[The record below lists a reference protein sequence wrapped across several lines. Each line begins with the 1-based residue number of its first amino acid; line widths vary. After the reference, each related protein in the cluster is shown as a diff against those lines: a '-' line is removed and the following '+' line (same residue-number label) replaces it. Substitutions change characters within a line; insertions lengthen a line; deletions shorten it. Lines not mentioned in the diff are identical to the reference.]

1 MRRIDTEPLSAPP
14 QLDEKLAPAGI
25 GIVVIGRNE
34 GERLKRCLD
43 SAVRYGLPV
52 VYVDSGSTD
61 PSVLIAREFEVDV
74 VELDDSAPFTAA
86 RARNAGFDRLLAT
99 HAGIEFVQFVDGD
112 CELHPGW
119 LGQARAALA
128 ERGRVAIVCGRVRER
143 CASVSIYN
151 RICEMEWKQPLGEIE
166 SCGGNMLVRAGALD
180 AVGGFDPAVIAAED
194 TDLCAR
200 LRLNG
205 YKVVSIAAD
214 MVAHDAAM
222 LRFWQWWWRN
232 VRAGHAMTEGADRHG
247 RSPGR
252 LFVRA
257 TRRIGLYGLVLPL
270 LALGLVGFTRGWSFL
285 LLGVYLLQLIKN
297 YAVLRRRGERPA
309 DAMIYAGHCVAA
321 KFPQAWGQ
329 LIYRWNQLRRRRTR
343 LIEHKGPASAW
354 M

>member
-1 MRRIDTEPLSAPP
+1 MRRIDTEPLSAPRRLEGKP
-14 QLDEKLAPAGI
+14 QTATV

-34 GERLKRCLD
+34 GERLKRCLA
-43 SAVRYGLPV
+43 STVRHGLPV

-61 PSVLIAREFEVDV
+61 PSVLSAREFEVEV

-112 CELHPGW
+112 CELHPAW
-119 LGQARAALA
+119 LGQARAVLA
-128 ERGRVAIVCGRVRER
+128 ERDDLAIVCGRVRER

-151 RICEMEWKQPLGEIE
+151 RICEMEWKQPPGEIE
-166 SCGGNMLVRAGALD
+166 GCGGNMLVRAGALE

-194 TDLCAR
+194 TDLCTR
-200 LRLNG
+200 LRLQGWKIVN
-205 YKVVSIAAD
+205 IAAD

-222 LRFWQWWWRN
+222 LRFSQWWKRN
-232 VRAGHAMTEGADRHG
+232 VRAGHAMTEGASRHG
-247 RSPGR
+247 RSPAR

-257 TRRIGLYGLVLPL
+257 TRRIGLYGLALPL
-270 LALGLVGFTRGWSFL
+270 LALGPAWFTGGWSL
-285 LLGVYLLQLIKN
+285 LVLGVYPLQLIKN
-297 YAVLRRRGERPA
+297 YAGLRRRGESPA
-309 DAMIYAGHCVAA
+309 DAMIYAGHCMAA

-329 LIYRWNQLRRRRTR
+329 CIYRWNQLRRRRTR
-343 LIEHKGPASAW
+343 LIEHKKPASAW